1 MGESD
6 RRIHPRINF
15 RHRGEA
21 LIEQR
26 LEIEIVNLSVGG
38 MGLKTNLPIEPGS
51 TCRLVLFQGNV
62 SVESRIVSCTK
73 VPRRRQ
79 KYRVGVQFTKVSA
92 QLLDEVL
99 EMEQRFRSRESRV
112 QLEAMNESRVS
123 VIHLPEEPSEDDI
136 SDVAQQ
142 VQGDLDDGIRKFVIN
157 FKEVDKIEDEFL
169 QHIQEIDDEVKF
181 EDGQLN
187 LANCSSNV
195 LSMMTVSQMSSII
208 PIFESVPKAIKAFG
222 KTDSEPGQPE

>member
-1 MGESD
+1 MAESD

-15 RHRGEA
+15 RHQGEA

-26 LEIEIVNLSVGG
+26 LEIEIVNLSIGG

-51 TCRLVLFQGNV
+51 ICRLVLFQGNV
-62 SVESRIVSCTK
+62 SVESRIVSCTR

-99 EMEQRFRSRESRV
+99 EMEQRFRARESRV
-112 QLEAMNESRVS
+112 QLEISDKPRVT
-123 VIHLPEEPSEDDI
+123 VIHLPDELNTNDV
-136 SDVAQQ
+136 SDMAQQ
-142 VQGDLDDGIRKFVIN
+142 IQGDLDDGVRNFVIN
-157 FKEVDKIEDEFL
+157 FKEVNNLEDDLLEV
-169 QHIQEIDDEVKF
+169 ISEVDDEVKF
-181 EDGQLN
+181 EDGQLT

-195 LSMMTVSQMSSII
+195 LSILTVSQMASAI
-208 PIFESVPKAIKAFG
+208 PIFESVPKAIKAIEKDNSRANAG
-222 KTDSEPGQPE
+222 E

>member
-1 MGESD
+1 MAESD

-62 SVESRIVSCTK
+62 SVESRIVSCTR

-99 EMEQRFRSRESRV
+99 EMEQRFRSTESRV
-112 QLEAMNESRVS
+112 ELEVMSDPRIS
-123 VIHLPEEPSEDDI
+123 VIHLPGELAADDVA
-136 SDVAQQ
+136 DVAQQ
-142 VQGDLDDGIRKFVIN
+142 VQGDLDDGVRNFVIN
-157 FKEVDKIEDEFL
+157 FKEVDKIEDHL
-169 QHIQEIDDEVKF
+169 LSNIQEIDDEVKF
-181 EDGQLN
+181 EDGRLN

-195 LSMMTVSQMSSII
+195 LSMLTVSQMASII
-208 PIFESVPKAIKAFG
+208 PIFESVPKAVKAFG
-222 KTDSEPGQPE
+222 KDTSSSK